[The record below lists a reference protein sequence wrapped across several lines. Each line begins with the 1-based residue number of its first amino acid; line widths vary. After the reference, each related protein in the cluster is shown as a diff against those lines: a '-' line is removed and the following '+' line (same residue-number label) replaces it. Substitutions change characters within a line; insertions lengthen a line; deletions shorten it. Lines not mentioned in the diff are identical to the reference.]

1 MVGSGGRR
9 GRRLSLTRTPALF
22 PLFRRRFLGRDCKS
36 TEGIRRKSVPWWNEN
51 CKKAFRNKVFRQL
64 KKHHSLEILIQYKRA
79 QAVVRKNIRTAKR
92 VYWKNYCNTIGRETQ
107 LSDIWGMIKRMTGI
121 KRKYEIPI
129 LNQNGKMAISDIE
142 KVEMLAQ
149 MLVKIKSSENL
160 SNAVKQERINTM
172 TENRNITDKRN
183 VIENDI
189 DLPFNMSELKKA
201 VLNVKK
207 TYPGKD
213 NIWYTM
219 LAHMEDVCLM

>member
-51 CKKAFRNKVFRQL
+51 CKKAFKNRNKVFRQL

-129 LNQNGKMAISDIE
+129 LNQNDLI
-142 KVEMLAQ
+142 
-149 MLVKIKSSENL
+149 LVS
-160 SNAVKQERINTM
+160 
-172 TENRNITDKRN
+172 
-183 VIENDI
+183 
-189 DLPFNMSELKKA
+189 
-201 VLNVKK
+201 
-207 TYPGKD
+207 
-213 NIWYTM
+213 
-219 LAHMEDVCLM
+219 